1 MPKYLLKFF
10 ICFCGQRKK
19 LFFQAWQNC
28 QLVFKEGGPE
38 KEVFKIAGKFQDL
51 HEGNINN
58 NQTLSTIPNVTQIYS
73 NSAIWLKLVYNR
85 SHTSHLP
92 LPLGTVNGSLQYDQI
107 RFLNKRIYISYILQ
121 SLSNKHN

>member
-1 MPKYLLKFF
+1 M
-10 ICFCGQRKK
+10 
-19 LFFQAWQNC
+19 
-28 QLVFKEGGPE
+28 
-38 KEVFKIAGKFQDL
+38 FKIAGEFQDL

-58 NQTLSTIPNVTQIYS
+58 NQTLSTILNVTQIYS
-73 NSAIWLKLVYNR
+73 NSAIWLKMVYNR

-92 LPLGTVNGSLQYDQI
+92 LLLGTVNGSLQYDQI